1 MSGVNLA
8 WPFNTLWMLACK
20 GSMNAF
26 YDSTRQV
33 KETQSHVLR
42 QMIDAN
48 RDCAFGREH
57 HFARVHDADEFRAR
71 VPVANYEDFEPWID
85 EICEGR
91 GGVLTTESVQLL
103 EPTSGSVSGR
113 RLIPYTNSLKRQFR
127 NGINPWIGDLYKS
140 RPALCRGRAWWLVS
154 PPAERQWTSGGLS
167 IGFADDTQYLGL
179 AARLA
184 TSRVLAVP
192 PWIMKGVRPGDASY
206 RTLLQL
212 LTVQDLT
219 LISVWSPTLL
229 TNLVH
234 LLQSSNARLVE
245 DLQLRGQAKTARRV
259 DTVFRSG
266 GAVCEQIS
274 QLWPRLRMISSWAD
288 GSAAYAV
295 NDIKTFFPHVEIQ
308 PKGLISTEAFVS
320 LPIIGYPGSA
330 LSVRSH
336 FFEFQPMESRSANT
350 LLTLL
355 AHELLAGERYR
366 VIVTTGGGL
375 YRYQTND
382 VIEVIGFLEQC
393 PMIRFCGRGNKTSDL
408 VGEKL
413 SEVFVASALAKMAAQ
428 LRIEPRFAMLVPQ
441 RKALGYRLLIEL
453 PPDSE
458 QPSAEEIGT
467 RLDVSLSENPWY
479 AHAIQVGQLSHV
491 EVTVDNSN
499 AGRLRSVYE
508 ARCLESG
515 IRRGNIK
522 PTSLEIRFD
531 WDQLSV

>member
-33 KETQSHVLR
+33 NDTQSHVLR

-57 HFARVHDADEFRAR
+57 HFARVQDADEFRAR
-71 VPVANYEDFEPWID
+71 VPVSNYEDFEPWID
-85 EICEGR
+85 EICRGR

-127 NGINPWIGDLYKS
+127 NGINPWIGDLHKS
-140 RPALCRGRAWWLVS
+140 RPALRRGRAWWLVS

-179 AARLA
+179 TARLA
-184 TSRVLAVP
+184 ASRLLAVP
-192 PWIMKGVRPGDASY
+192 PWIMNGVRAEDAPY

-234 LLQSSNARLVE
+234 LLQSSSAKLVE
-245 DLQLRGQAKTARRV
+245 DLRSRGQAKTASRV
-259 DTVFRSG
+259 DSVFRSG
-266 GAVCEQIS
+266 RTLPEQLS
-274 QLWPRLRMISSWAD
+274 QLWPRLSMISSWAD
-288 GSAAYAV
+288 GSAAHAV
-295 NDIKTFFPHVEIQ
+295 NDIKTFFPHVELQ

-320 LPIIGYPGSA
+320 LPIVGHPGSA

-350 LLTLL
+350 LM
-355 AHELLAGERYR
+355 AHELSAGERYR

-375 YRYQTND
+375 YRYQTHD

-413 SEVFVASALAKMAAQ
+413 SEVFVASALAKMAEQ
-428 LRIEPRFAMLVPQ
+428 LTIKPQFAMLVPQ
-441 RKALGYRLLIEL
+441 RKVLGYRLLIEL
-453 PPDSE
+453 SPDSE
-458 QPSAEEIGT
+458 QPSAQEIGT
-467 RLDVSLSENPWY
+467 RLDALLSENPWY
-479 AHAIQVGQLSHV
+479 AHAVQVGQLSRV
-491 EVTVDNSN
+491 EVTVDHSN
-499 AGRLRSVYE
+499 TGKLRSVYE
-508 ARCLESG
+508 AGCLESG